1 MGRHMGNGEML
12 PDGLVGTLKDSSA
25 LFGQPGALSKRLK
38 EDGYLFL
45 RGVLPKTEVL
55 AARAEVLHRLA
66 GVGEVAEPESASRWS
81 GTSRRGEIAGDL
93 GAFWKSVS
101 TGPGL
106 RAVSHGRGI
115 HGLVAEVLGTEA
127 IGQDFLYLR
136 AGVPGTGTDL
146 HYDYPF
152 FARRSDSV
160 VTCWVPLGR
169 VPVEQGPLVLVEG
182 SNRFSDLIDD
192 IRSLD
197 VVANPGKR
205 AAFETKLRPFAE
217 SRHTRLLTADF
228 EPGDIVIMSMFIA
241 HASLDNHTTDK
252 SIRLSFDLRYQP
264 KSEPIDDRF
273 FGPDPIGITGKGYAE
288 LNGAKPLGQS
298 WHQR

>member
-12 PDGLVGTLKDSSA
+12 PDLLVGTLKDSSG
-25 LFGQPGALSKRLK
+25 LFGQPAALSKRLK

-45 RGVLPKTEVL
+45 RGVLPKAEVL

-66 GVGEVAEPESASRWS
+66 GVGEVAEPESAGRWS
-81 GTSRRGEIAGDL
+81 GTSRRADIASDL

-101 TGPGL
+101 TGPRL
-106 RAVSHGRGI
+106 RAVSHGQGI
-115 HGLVAEVLGTEA
+115 RRVVAEVLGTEV

-152 FARRSDSV
+152 FARRSDTV
-160 VTCWVPLGR
+160 VTCWVPLGH

-192 IRSLD
+192 VRALD
-197 VVANPGKR
+197 VVANPGRR
-205 AAFETKLRPFAE
+205 AAFETKLKPFAE
-217 SRHTRLLTADF
+217 SRQARLLTADF
-228 EPGDIVIMSMFIA
+228 EAGDIVIMSMFIA
-241 HASLDNHTTDK
+241 HASLDNHAADK
-252 SIRLSFDLRYQP
+252 GIRLSFDVRYQP

-288 LNGAKPLGQS
+288 LNGAKPLGQA